1 MKKQLI
7 TKSLLGLGLM
17 AALSTAAL
25 ADTGST
31 AYSTGN
37 FANWASQLLLVFQ
50 QFQTFIMYA
59 AIVIGLVLIFSGLM
73 SYRKYHTSQGAQ
85 GEHIKNGSG
94 HIIIG
99 VLLTGIVAVVQM
111 VQGTV
116 LTGAGTDTNG
126 FTVDTT
132 TLTQASGS

>member
-7 TKSLLGLGLM
+7 AKSLLGLGLM
-17 AALSTAAL
+17 AGLSTAAL
-25 ADTGST
+25 ADTT

-37 FANWASQLLLVFQ
+37 FANWAGQLLLVFQ

-116 LTGAGTDTNG
+116 LTGAGTDTNA
-126 FTVDTT
+126 FSVDTS
-132 TLTQASGS
+132 TLTQASTS